1 MILKAQKSDGRRAI
15 HWAFLLIPFL
25 VAILWF
31 APDFVRMAEP
41 SDINIFCDAE
51 HVSDGNF
58 VTNGHIVGNGSTQ
71 SDEKSFSGRY
81 SSKVTPQQKYGMT
94 ITIPTPAQHTKYVV
108 SIRRWTQSPEQSAI
122 AVSGNEGSNFYLQ
135 TSETSEKNAAGWET
149 LRLDFNLPDDGSVTS
164 LKIFPYSFD
173 KKSISY
179 WDDLRIET
187 IDLNSLD
194 YAQLPRLHFYLDNK
208 AVKKLGDKR
217 TDALELGILKTGED
231 DWVKAKMTIDDEEV
245 PTEVKLR
252 LKGDWTDHLEGDY
265 WSYRVQMPTERS
277 WNRLQTFS
285 LQDPL
290 TRSYLHEWLFHKALE
305 EEDIITPRYGFV
317 LLKENTKPQVL
328 YAYEEHFDKQ
338 IAEFKDRREGVIVKF
353 SENAYWDQ
361 LIRNRKA
368 QEEAGYRNAYET
380 ADILP
385 FKAGRTVK
393 NPKLLEQY
401 EHASKLMT
409 AFRDKSAP
417 VADIFDIERLAT
429 FYALSD
435 VFDAMH
441 GSIWHNMRFYYNPVT
456 RKLEPI
462 GFDGFTEEGPF
473 KTYSGMYFGE
483 FKSSNGTG
491 RWDALYYHLFQDEK
505 FNELY
510 TAALLKFSDA
520 NYLSALQQKHADALY
535 GHELQIRTYIDSA
548 YTFDLNPMRTRN
560 RRIHNDVIPY
570 SQNSLKVYRE
580 KNKKGIT
587 TYWTTN
593 HHPLPLEIIGGS
605 TKDGGEVI
613 EGEHVLI
620 RSNRK
625 AYPKEFTEITLPQGS
640 KQACFKLPGL
650 DSVFYTEIFNWQRPG
665 SDLDI
670 LYSSSS
676 APKIPLPEEAYSNEN
691 NIITIRSG
699 TYQITSPL
707 VIPEEHSLV
716 VEAGTEI
723 DFINNS
729 YLLSYSRLLFQGT
742 SEAPIEFNSS
752 DKSSQGV
759 QVIQAKEHSI
769 VTYTRF
775 NNFNT
780 LEENEWQLTGAV
792 TFYESDV
799 QFEAVTVSNN
809 SCEDALNLVRSKFEI
824 TGLNI
829 NHTFADG
836 FDGDFCK
843 GTINNSYFYKT
854 GNDGLDFSGSN
865 IDVVN
870 VTLNEIGDKGIS
882 AGEQATLNILDVK
895 ISKAQIGI
903 ASKDLSVVTVKN
915 TSLTDCAQGFAAYRK
930 KPEFGGGTIT
940 VESYTTENIERLT
953 NLDSESIIKLPN

>member
-1 MILKAQKSDGRRAI
+1 M
-15 HWAFLLIPFL
+15 
-25 VAILWF
+25 
-31 APDFVRMAEP
+31 
-41 SDINIFCDAE
+41 
-51 HVSDGNF
+51 
-58 VTNGHIVGNGSTQ
+58 
-71 SDEKSFSGRY
+71 
-81 SSKVTPQQKYGMT
+81 
-94 ITIPTPAQHTKYVV
+94 
-108 SIRRWTQSPEQSAI
+108 
-122 AVSGNEGSNFYLQ
+122 Q

-149 LRLDFNLPDDGSVTS
+149 LRLDFNLPQDGSVTS

-187 IDLNSLD
+187 IDLDNLD
-194 YAQLPRLHFYLDNK
+194 YAQLPKLHFYLDNK

-217 TDALELGILKTGED
+217 NAALELGILKSADD
-231 DWVKAKMTIDDEEV
+231 DWVKAKMSIDDEEV

-265 WSYRVQMPTERS
+265 WSYRVSMPTERS

-285 LQDPL
+285 LQDPI

-338 IAEFKDRREGVIVKF
+338 IAEYKDRREGVIVKF
-353 SENAYWDQ
+353 SENAFWDQ
-361 LIRNRKA
+361 LIRNRKIH
-368 QEEAGYRNAYET
+368 EEAGYRNAYET

-441 GSIWHNMRFYYNPVT
+441 GSIWHNLRFYYNPVT

-462 GFDGFTEEGPF
+462 GFDGFTENGPL
-473 KTYSGMYFGE
+473 KTYAGMYFGE
-483 FKSSNGTG
+483 YKSSDATG
-491 RWDALYYHLFQDEK
+491 RWDAMYFYLFQDEK

-520 NYLSALQQKHADALY
+520 NYLNRLQQKHADNLY
-535 GHELQIRTYIDSA
+535 GHELQIRNYIDSS
-548 YTFDLNPMRTRN
+548 YTFDLNPMRTRL

-580 KNKKGIT
+580 KDQKGTIS
-587 TYWTTN
+587 YWATN
-593 HHPLPLEIIGGS
+593 HHPLPLEVIGGS
-605 TKDGGEVI
+605 NKDGGDI
-613 EGEHVLI
+613 LDGEHTFI

-625 AYPKEFTEITLPQGS
+625 LYPQEFTEITLPQGS

-650 DSVFYTEIFNWQRPG
+650 DSVFYTEIFNWNRPG
-665 SDLDI
+665 SELNI

-676 APKIPLPEEAYSNEN
+676 TPKIPLAESAYTNDSK
-691 NIITIRSG
+691 IITIRTG
-699 TYQITSPL
+699 KYQLTSPM
-707 VIPEEHSLV
+707 VIPENYTLV
-716 VEAGTEI
+716 VEAGTEL
-723 DFINNS
+723 DFAKKS
-729 YLLSYSRLLFQGT
+729 YLLSYGRFLFKGT
-742 SEAPIEFNSS
+742 SEAPIEFTSS
-752 DKSSQGV
+752 DKTSQGV
-759 QVIQAKEHSI
+759 HAIQAKENSI
-769 VTYTRF
+769 LTYTRF

-809 SCEDALNLVRSKFEI
+809 SCEDALNLVRANFEI
-824 TGLNI
+824 TELNI

-843 GTINNSYFYKT
+843 GTLSNSYFFKT
-854 GNDGLDFSGSN
+854 GNDGLDFSGSQ
-865 IDVVN
+865 IDVKN

-882 AGEQATLNILDVK
+882 AGEQATLNISDVK
-895 ISKAQIGI
+895 ISNAQIGI
-903 ASKDLSVVTVKN
+903 ASKDLSKVTVKN
-915 TSLTDCAQGFAAYRK
+915 TAITDCVQGFAAYRK
-930 KPEFGGGTIT
+930 KPEFGGGKIT
-940 VESYTTENIERLT
+940 VESYTSDNIQRLT
-953 NLDSESIIKLPN
+953 NADSESTIKLPK